1 MLTFIFIFSFLVGLL
16 FYAFIIE
23 PRRLKQRHYLIKK
36 EKQTV
41 LDISKAYD
49 LYQNEQNVVVAHI
62 SDLHFSRWF
71 KPQRINR
78 IIRSTILNKPD
89 LIIITGDLID
99 NYRKWPHRS
108 TSRLIEKLK
117 KLNAPMG
124 KIAVLGNHDHLND
137 GQYFVNEVYENANFT
152 LLDNESVFGSDEK
165 TSMNIVGT
173 DSASKSAHYHYEPT
187 LAEWQI
193 LLIHE
198 PDYVSRVDNIRDY
211 DLVLSGHSHGGQIRV
226 PFYRAKTKGALKYT
240 DGLYLLAANTLL
252 SVSNGVGTTA
262 IPARFAVPP
271 EITYYHLVPAE
282 KHAVA

>member
-165 TSMNIVGT
+165 TSMNIVGI

-211 DLVLSGHSHGGQIRV
+211 DLVLSGHSHGG
-226 PFYRAKTKGALKYT
+226 
-240 DGLYLLAANTLL
+240 
-252 SVSNGVGTTA
+252 
-262 IPARFAVPP
+262 
-271 EITYYHLVPAE
+271 
-282 KHAVA
+282 